1 MKKVVSTPDFDKVDR
16 SNLTRTLSDKNMLAL
31 ISSYNERYLHYSEI
45 GYRVNEK
52 QLNDLWIAMRT
63 IRKATAQAVAIGDIR
78 MEYNITPLM
87 QSLLRDIDRWSF
99 NGDINNRS
107 SERYRL
113 SSMMEEAIASSQME
127 GSSTTRDVAK
137 RILRRDDPRP
147 KSTDE
152 RMIVNNYLTM
162 EEIRGTIE
170 QKMSV
175 PLILSLH
182 GIMTKGLLGEWEGRF
197 REDDKTVVGDPLE
210 ESVIYHEPPKAETI
224 PGLMQSLCDFVNSK
238 DDKHPIVKGIII
250 HFMIGHIHPF
260 TDGNGRIARTLFY
273 WYAIKE
279 GYDVMQFASISRIIK
294 RSRNDYNLAYQY
306 SESDDNDVTYFVK
319 YNLECITDALEEF
332 EEYLERKMK
341 VIHIDT
347 GGSKINSL
355 ESSILDD
362 YDKSEKFTIREIS
375 KRYAVAYQSARN
387 YVNHLLELGLIEE
400 SGKERKTVLYRVK
413 IINRPDIYSQSK

>member
-1 MKKVVSTPDFDKVDR
+1 MKKVVSAPDFNKLDR
-16 SNLTRTLSDKNMLAL
+16 SNLAITLSDKNMLAL
-31 ISSYNERYLHYSEI
+31 ISSYNDRYLHYSEVK
-45 GYRVNEK
+45 YRVDEK
-52 QLNDLWIAMRT
+52 KLNDIWIAMRT
-63 IRKATAQAVAIGDIR
+63 IRKATAQAVAIGSIDI
-78 MEYNITPLM
+78 EYNITPEM
-87 QSLLRDIDRWSF
+87 RTLLHDIDRWSF
-99 NGDINNRS
+99 KCDIDDRS

-127 GSSTTRDVAK
+127 GSSTTRDIAK

-162 EEIRGTIE
+162 ENIKETMDR
-170 QKMSV
+170 KMSV

-182 GIMTKGLLGEWEGRF
+182 KTMTHDLLGEWEGRF

-210 ESVIYHEPPKAETI
+210 ESVIYHRPPKAIAI
-224 PGLMQSLCDFVNSK
+224 PGLMQSLCDFINAK
-238 DDKHPIVKGIII
+238 DCMHPIVKSIII

-273 WYAIKE
+273 WYAIKG
-279 GYDVMQFASISRIIK
+279 GYDVMRFASISRIIK

-306 SESDDNDVTYFVK
+306 SESDDNDVTYFIR
-319 YNLECITDALEEF
+319 YNLECITEALEEF
-332 EEYLERKMK
+332 EEYLERKMNEPMT
-341 VIHIDT
+341 VPGT
-347 GGSKINSL
+347 NQL
-355 ESSILDD
+355 ETLIVDD
-362 YDKSEKFTIREIS
+362 YKESGQKFTIKEIS

-413 IINRPDIYSQSK
+413 CSTGPKIEL